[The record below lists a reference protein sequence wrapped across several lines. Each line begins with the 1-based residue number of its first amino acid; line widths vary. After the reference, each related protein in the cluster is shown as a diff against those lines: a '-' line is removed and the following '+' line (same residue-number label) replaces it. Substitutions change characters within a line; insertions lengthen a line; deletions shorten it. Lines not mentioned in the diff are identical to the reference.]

1 MHSLPNKSVPSVTGA
16 WVGVLLFVSLLFRG
30 YILHAETLL
39 GSGLID
45 PVYGTAYVGGVLTL
59 FIGVLFVRRERY
71 TTETITGC
79 VTAHPVRTLGLG
91 VGTLLAVAMLAVAVF
106 FSLQSL
112 IHLANVL
119 STAAALAFVLAVVVL
134 AVGVAFACYVAFI
147 LLIATVLGYL
157 AVGRALVGVYGWP
170 PAIIAAAVLTNAIA
184 FVPLA
189 SLVVDLLLGAAALG
203 GFFLMTLN
211 AEASYPLT
219 PKLQPPTS

>member
-1 MHSLPNKSVPSVTGA
+1 MTPSAKGT
-16 WVGVLLFVSLLFRG
+16 WVGVALFVSLLGRG

-59 FIGVLFVRRERY
+59 FIGALFVRRERY
-71 TTETITGC
+71 TTESVTGC
-79 VTAHPVRTLGLG
+79 VTAHPVRTVGLG
-91 VGTLLAVAMLAVAVF
+91 IAALLAVGASAVVVF
-106 FSLQSL
+106 FSVRSL
-112 IHLANVL
+112 VHVANVV

-134 AVGVAFACYVAFI
+134 AVGMAFACYAVFI

-170 PAIIAAAVLTNAIA
+170 PVIIAAAVLTNAIA
-184 FVPLA
+184 FAPLA
-189 SLVVDLLLGAAALG
+189 SLAVDLLLAAAALG
-203 GFFLMTLN
+203 GFFVMVLN

-219 PKLQPPTS
+219 PELQPPTS